1 MNSMLKL
8 MPTMIRLSGDN
19 EEVREQ
25 AAFAAWRTVT
35 GPQIS
40 YSCIPL
46 RLEQKHLIVAVP
58 DFSWKSQMEK
68 VSGDYLFRLNSVIG
82 MPVVTYI
89 EFHIDYGFVK
99 KTQEAEPKPI
109 KFEHTAEL
117 TEELRADAAQIEDEK
132 LREQFLRAAAKYLER
147 KGETVKPEPAE
158 N

>member
-40 YSCIPL
+40 YSCIPQ

-89 EFHIDYGFVK
+89 EFRIDYAFVK
-99 KTQEAEPKPI
+99 KAQEETPQPI
-109 KFEHTAEL
+109 TFEHTAEL
-117 TEELRADAAQIEDEK
+117 TEELRADAEQIEDEK

-147 KGETVKPEPAE
+147 TSQSEK
-158 N
+158 